1 MDTLE
6 NMWNKLSL
14 LDSKENSVQCSEDS
28 LARPSLAAKFL
39 TKRLTNIESV
49 ARTSKPLWRTQREFK
64 IKDMGENLTFLKF
77 ENECDLERVL
87 EHEPWTYDNHL
98 VIFEKVLENV
108 PISALPFK
116 LTTIWVQIHDLPV
129 HCMNPATRDSI
140 GNSLGTVL
148 QMTDSEEE
156 GGKGNCLQSSNASH
170 SKFQGTLT
178 AATPLPMV
186 AEVEKEGGEG
196 NAQNL
201 DYQQILKSI
210 DDEIGY
216 KSPST
221 LVIDSNFRFGMANS
235 NCNAPLKS
243 KFHAKQKSGQ
253 SKPIPEA
260 QDKTLSHPTNGPTLE
275 VKSTCLSAPT

>member
-1 MDTLE
+1 MYLPLLNYVVLDGLAVDFANFEDFTFVQRLHLSEDLVQFCLSVEIYPCLPLTVTMNTLE

-156 GGKGNCLQSSNASH
+156 GGKGNCLRCGQVTHDERDSDMWLC
-170 SKFQGTLT
+170 SKQTLK
-178 AATPLPMV
+178 
-186 AEVEKEGGEG
+186 KED
-196 NAQNL
+196 Q
-201 DYQQILKSI
+201 
-210 DDEIGY
+210 
-216 KSPST
+216 
-221 LVIDSNFRFGMANS
+221 
-235 NCNAPLKS
+235 
-243 KFHAKQKSGQ
+243 
-253 SKPIPEA
+253 
-260 QDKTLSHPTNGPTLE
+260 
-275 VKSTCLSAPT
+275 

>member
-49 ARTSKPLWRTQREFK
+49 ARTSKPLRRTQREFK
-64 IKDMGENLTFLKF
+64 IKDMGENLTFFKF

-116 LTTIWVQIHDLPV
+116 FTTIWVQIHDLPV

-156 GGKGNCLQSSNASH
+156 GGKGNYLR
-170 SKFQGTLT
+170 
-178 AATPLPMV
+178 V
-186 AEVEKEGGEG
+186 
-196 NAQNL
+196 
-201 DYQQILKSI
+201 
-210 DDEIGY
+210 
-216 KSPST
+216 
-221 LVIDSNFRFGMANS
+221 
-235 NCNAPLKS
+235 
-243 KFHAKQKSGQ
+243 
-253 SKPIPEA
+253 
-260 QDKTLSHPTNGPTLE
+260 
-275 VKSTCLSAPT
+275 